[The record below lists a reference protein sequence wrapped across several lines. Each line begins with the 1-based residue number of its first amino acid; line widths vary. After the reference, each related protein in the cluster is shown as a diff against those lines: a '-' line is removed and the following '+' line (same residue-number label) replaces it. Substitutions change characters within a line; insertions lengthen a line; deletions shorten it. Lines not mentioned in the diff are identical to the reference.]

1 MTQDRYQRGW
11 ETLNAINS
19 ESGER
24 ILNLLKDISPDMA
37 RYVIE
42 FPYGDIYSRPGL
54 DLKVRELI
62 TIASL
67 TTLGYPSA
75 QLKAHIHNALNAG
88 CTQNEIIEVI
98 VQMAVYA
105 GFPASLNGL
114 FVAQEVF
121 KSLPSKPATKK
132 IPEPPRKRN
141 GKVNR

>member
-1 MTQDRYQRGW
+1 MDDARFQRGW

-19 ESGER
+19 TAGER

-54 DLKVRELI
+54 DIKTRELI
-62 TIASL
+62 TIAAL
-67 TTLGYPSA
+67 TTLGYAPA

-88 CTQNEIIEVI
+88 CSKEEILEVI
-98 VQMAVYA
+98 MQMAVYA
-105 GFPASLNGL
+105 GFPAALNGL

-121 KSLPSKPATKK
+121 QPGPTKRPKTKK
-132 IPEPPRKRN
+132 K
-141 GKVNR
+141 